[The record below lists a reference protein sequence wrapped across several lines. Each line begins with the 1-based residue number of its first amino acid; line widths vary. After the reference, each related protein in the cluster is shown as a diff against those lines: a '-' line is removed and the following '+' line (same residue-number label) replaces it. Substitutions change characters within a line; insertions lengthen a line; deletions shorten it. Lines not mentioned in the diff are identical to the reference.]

1 MTASKLLLL
10 VEAYEEYEV
19 NNIMGIYEEDKK
31 QEAQEAYW
39 AFFDYCK
46 DADIVWDLD

>member
-10 VEAYEEYEV
+10 VEDYEEFEI
-19 NNIMGIYEEDKK
+19 NNAMGIYEEEKK

-39 AFFDYCK
+39 AFYDYCK